1 MSPSIIT
8 VISCASRVAA
18 APVTSV
24 TGIAA
29 WDTRMTGTSVVFRD
43 TWVMGSAAMRREG
56 LGDAKVTV
64 AFATFGV
71 VQFTSDSSP
80 AAGRICGVAGLATK
94 IGGPDHGYYLCCF
107 PSPTPLI

>member
-1 MSPSIIT
+1 MVEKELAENGGPEETWGSK
-8 VISCASRVAA
+8 C
-18 APVTSV
+18 
-24 TGIAA
+24 GILA
-29 WDTRMTGTSVVFRD
+29 G
-43 TWVMGSAAMRREG
+43 MRREG